1 MDEQFLKDKITND
14 DIQVP
19 DSLLPENIGKLINKA
34 EAKKTCRKKIGG
46 KQNSYMGWIF
56 GFAGAAAAVLML
68 ILAINVTGIGKGQ
81 GKGENIAN
89 NGIVTYEDVYRQ
101 IDGGIWGRIKNDID
115 TALYGKVEY
124 TITESAT
131 MAAELTYDS
140 SLQADSAIKDEAA
153 GSTGNYSRTNT
164 QEAEVGEGDIF
175 VTDGSYIY
183 ILKNSG
189 KYSNNGEIII
199 AQTEGEKVTV
209 TADFHPE
216 VVSGYDILSFEEIYV
231 QGNRLAVVGTAYRNT
246 YEKNNDDEITFAA
259 IYDISDR
266 SNPVLMNTAKQS
278 GGFVSSRQSGGVI
291 YLVSEFDRLVD
302 ISRREYDSYIPACD
316 GQIVE
321 PGSIYCPEELSYRG
335 YTVIG
340 SIDFNNPE
348 GYIDSESVM
357 AGSSNMY
364 VSADAIYF
372 LIRTGN
378 IKTYKTLGGTL
389 YGKGMSS
396 LVKFSYDN
404 GNIEYV
410 NTAEVPGNADSQFS
424 FSEYNGYIRLVTTA
438 SEYIQY
444 EDTDEAGRTDSDEW
458 DNKSSA
464 VVYGS
469 ISNGLYIFDKDLNP
483 VGSIDN
489 LAEGEFLKS
498 SRFLGDMAYFVTFR
512 QTDPLFTVDL
522 SDPANPVIT
531 NELKVTGFSEYL
543 HPYAD
548 GKMLG
553 IGYEADPDTGAMGY
567 LKLSMFDISDSGD
580 VTEENR
586 LVLNGAYSSGALY
599 NHRAV
604 MVDAG
609 RGIFGFASDF
619 DFYTEGSGSG
629 EGTLYQLFAYD
640 ENEGFK
646 ILLSCRVD
654 AGRTVNYYYYGTETT
669 RAVYIDDY
677 LYIYDGENLIYIYD
691 LTNYSFVKK
700 IEL

>member
-1 MDEQFLKDKITND
+1 
-14 DIQVP
+14 
-19 DSLLPENIGKLINKA
+19 
-34 EAKKTCRKKIGG
+34 
-46 KQNSYMGWIF
+46 
-56 GFAGAAAAVLML
+56 
-68 ILAINVTGIGKGQ
+68 
-81 GKGENIAN
+81 
-89 NGIVTYEDVYRQ
+89 
-101 IDGGIWGRIKNDID
+101 
-115 TALYGKVEY
+115 
-124 TITESAT
+124 
-131 MAAELTYDS
+131 
-140 SLQADSAIKDEAA
+140 
-153 GSTGNYSRTNT
+153 
-164 QEAEVGEGDIF
+164 
-175 VTDGSYIY
+175 
-183 ILKNSG
+183 
-189 KYSNNGEIII
+189 
-199 AQTEGEKVTV
+199 
-209 TADFHPE
+209 
-216 VVSGYDILSFEEIYV
+216 
-231 QGNRLAVVGTAYRNT
+231 TAYRNT
-246 YEKNNDDEITFAA
+246 YETNNDDEVSFAA

-278 GGFVSSRQSGGVI
+278 GGYVSSRQSNGII
-291 YLVSEFDRLVD
+291 YLVSEFDRLMD

-316 GQIVE
+316 GQTVDA
-321 PGSIYCPEELSYRG
+321 GSIYCPEELSYRG

-340 SIDFNNPE
+340 SIDFNNPD
-348 GYIDSESVM
+348 GYIDSESIM

-364 VSADAIYF
+364 VSSDAIYF
-372 LIRTGN
+372 LISTSN

-438 SEYIQY
+438 REYIQY
-444 EDTDEAGRTDSDEW
+444 ANTDEAGSAVDDEW
-458 DNKSSA
+458 RYNRST
-464 VVYGS
+464 VYGNT
-469 ISNGLYIFDKDLNP
+469 SNGLYIFDKDLNP

-489 LAEGEFLKS
+489 LAEGETLKS

-553 IGYEADPDTGAMGY
+553 IGYEADPNTGARGY
-567 LKLSMFDISDSGD
+567 IKLSMFDISDSGD

-586 LVLNGAYSSGALY
+586 LVLDRAYIAGVMY
-599 NHRAV
+599 DHRAV

-609 RGIFGFASDF
+609 RGIFGFASNYNMYSDGMWIKE
-619 DFYTEGSGSG
+619 Y
-629 EGTLYQLFAYD
+629 TLYQLFTYD

-646 ILLSCRVD
+646 ELLACRTDVENQ
-654 AGRTVNYYYYGTETT
+654 GYYYDLGTS

-677 LYIYDGENLIYIYD
+677 LYIYDGENTIYIYN
-691 LTNYSFVKK
+691 LTDYSFVKK
-700 IEL
+700 IEF

>member
-46 KQNSYMGWIF
+46 KQNSYTGWIF

-68 ILAINVTGIGKGQ
+68 ILAINVTGIGKGQGKGQ

-189 KYSNNGEIII
+189 TYNNNGEIII
-199 AQTEGEKVTV
+199 VQAEGENVT
-209 TADFHPE
+209 TAASFVPE
-216 VVSGYDILSFEEIYV
+216 VVNGYDVLNFEEIYV
-231 QGNRLAVVGTAYRNT
+231 EGDRLAVIGTAYRNT
-246 YEKNNDDEITFAA
+246 YETNNDDEVTFAA

-266 SNPVLMNTAKQS
+266 SNPVLLNTAKQS

-348 GYIDSESVM
+348 GYIDSESIM

-364 VSADAIYF
+364 VSSDAIYF
-372 LIRTGN
+372 LISTSN

-444 EDTDEAGRTDSDEW
+444 ADTDEAGRAVDDEW
-458 DNKSSA
+458 NYNASGMYDTTT
-464 VVYGS
+464 
-469 ISNGLYIFDKDLNP
+469 NGLYIFDKDLNLT
-483 VGSIDN
+483 GSIDN
-489 LAEGEFLKS
+489 LAEGETLKS
-498 SRFLGDMAYFVTFR
+498 SRFLGNMAYFVTFR

-553 IGYEADPDTGAMGY
+553 IGYEADGTGARTY
-567 LKLSMFDISDSGD
+567 IKLSMFDISDSGD

-586 LVLNGAYSSGALY
+586 LVLENACYSGVLY
-599 NHRAV
+599 DHRAI

-609 RGIFGFASDF
+609 RGIFGFASNYNEYSDGMWIKE
-619 DFYTEGSGSG
+619 Y
-629 EGTLYQLFAYD
+629 TLYQLFTYD

-646 ILLSCRVD
+646 ELLACRTDVENQ
-654 AGRTVNYYYYGTETT
+654 GYYYDLGTS

-677 LYIYDGENLIYIYD
+677 LYIYDGENTIYIYN
-691 LTNYSFVKK
+691 LTDYSFVKK
-700 IEL
+700 IEF

>member
-1 MDEQFLKDKITND
+1 MDDKFLKDRISND
-14 DIQVP
+14 NIQVP
-19 DSLLPENIGKLINKA
+19 DSLLPENIGSLLDKA
-34 EAKKTCRKKIGG
+34 EAKKMHVRKK
-46 KQNSYMGWIF
+46 SYTGWIF

-68 ILAINVTGIGKGQ
+68 ILAINVTGISKGQ
-81 GKGENIAN
+81 GSGENTADN
-89 NGIVTYEDVYRQ
+89 ASVTYEDIYRQ
-101 IDGGIWGRIKNDID
+101 IDGGIWERIQNGID
-115 TALYGKVEY
+115 SFASGK
-124 TITESAT
+124 
-131 MAAELTYDS
+131 TYVV
-140 SLQADSAIKDEAA
+140 DEAA
-153 GSTGNYSRTNT
+153 TTAGEFVFESGVQTNLATTDGVPESTGNYSRTNT

-175 VTDGSYIY
+175 VTDGNYIY

-199 AQTEGEKVTV
+199 VQAEGENVTTV
-209 TADFHPE
+209 ASFVPE
-216 VVSGYDILSFEEIYV
+216 VVNGYDILSFEEIYV
-231 QGNRLAVVGTAYRNT
+231 QGDRLAVIGTAYRNT
-246 YEKNNDDEITFAA
+246 YETNNDDEVTFAV
-259 IYDISDR
+259 IYDITDR

-278 GGFVSSRQSGGVI
+278 GGYVSSRQSGGII

-316 GQIVE
+316 GQTVE
-321 PGSIYCPEELSYRG
+321 ADSIYCPEELSYRG

-340 SIDFNNPE
+340 SIDFDNPD
-348 GYIDSESVM
+348 GYIDSESIM

-372 LIRTGN
+372 LISTSN

-410 NTAEVPGNADSQFS
+410 NATEVPGNADSQFS

-438 SEYIQY
+438 REYIQY
-444 EDTDEAGRTDSDEW
+444 ANTDEAGKAIDDEW
-458 DNKSSA
+458 KYNGYT
-464 VVYGS
+464 VYGTT
-469 ISNGLYIFDKDLNP
+469 SNGLYIFDKDLNQ

-489 LAEGEFLKS
+489 LAEGETLKS

-553 IGYEADPDTGAMGY
+553 IGYEADPNTGARGY
-567 LKLSMFDISDSGD
+567 IKLSMFDISDSGD

-586 LVLNGAYSSGALY
+586 LVLEGAYSSGVMY

-609 RGIFGFASDF
+609 RGIFGFASNF
-619 DFYTEGSGSG
+619 NLYSEGSWSG
-629 EGTLYQLFAYD
+629 DGTLYQLFTYD

-654 AGRTVNYYYYGTETT
+654 DGRTENYYYYSSETT

-700 IEL
+700 TEL

>member
-19 DSLLPENIGKLINKA
+19 DSLLPENIGRLLNKA
-34 EAKKTCRKKIGG
+34 EAKKTVRKK
-46 KQNSYMGWIF
+46 NSYTGWIF
-56 GFAGAAAAVLML
+56 GFAGAAAAVLMF
-68 ILAINVTGIGKGQ
+68 ILAINVTGISKGQ
-81 GKGENIAN
+81 ENGEKTADK
-89 NGIVTYEDVYRQ
+89 GIVTYEDVYRQ
-101 IDGGIWGRIKNDID
+101 IDGGIWGRIKNGID
-115 TALYGKVEY
+115 TALYGKAEY

-140 SLQADSAIKDEAA
+140 NLQANLATTDEAL

-189 KYSNNGEIII
+189 EYSNNGEIII
-199 AQTEGEKVTV
+199 VQAEGENVT
-209 TADFHPE
+209 TAASFVPE
-216 VVSGYDILSFEEIYV
+216 AVKGYDILNYEEIYAE
-231 QGNRLAVVGTAYRNT
+231 GDRLAVIGTACRNT
-246 YEKNNDDEITFAA
+246 YETNNDDEVTFAA

-266 SNPVLMNTAKQS
+266 SNPVLLNTAKQS
-278 GGFVSSRQSGGVI
+278 GGYVSSRQSGGII

-316 GQIVE
+316 GQTVE
-321 PGSIYCPEELSYRG
+321 PGSIYCPEELSFRG

-340 SIDFNNPE
+340 SVDFNNPD
-348 GYIDSESVM
+348 GYIDSESIM

-364 VSADAIYF
+364 VSSDAIYF
-372 LIRTGN
+372 LISTSN

-389 YGKGMSS
+389 YGKGMSN

-444 EDTDEAGRTDSDEW
+444 ADTDEAGRAVDDEW
-458 DNKSSA
+458 NNNSSA
-464 VVYGS
+464 VVYGNT
-469 ISNGLYIFDKDLNP
+469 SNGLYIFDKDLNL

-522 SDPANPVIT
+522 SDPANLVIT

-553 IGYEADPDTGAMGY
+553 IGYEADPATGAREY
-567 LKLSMFDISDSGD
+567 IKLSMFDISDSGD

-586 LVLNGAYSSGALY
+586 LVLKGAYSSGVLY

-609 RGIFGFASDF
+609 RGIFGFASNF
-619 DFYTEGSGSG
+619 DFYSEGSGSG
-629 EGTLYQLFAYD
+629 DGTLYQLFTYD

-654 AGRTVNYYYYGTETT
+654 AGRSVNNYYYDSQRS